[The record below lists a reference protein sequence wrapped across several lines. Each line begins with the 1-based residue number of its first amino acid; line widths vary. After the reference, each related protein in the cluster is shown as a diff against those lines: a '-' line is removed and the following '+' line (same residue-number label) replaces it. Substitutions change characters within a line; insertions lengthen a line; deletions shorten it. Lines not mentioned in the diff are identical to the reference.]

1 MEIIVLLATANLIL
15 QIVTL
20 AMLLLA
26 YILKRRGAF
35 LKHGTLMLVAVVV
48 HTFSFLLAM
57 GPALWS
63 LVENGLIQDLSWLS
77 IVTLIHAS
85 FGAIALAVGIWLVGS
100 WHLQS
105 STKNCSKRKI
115 VMRYVFVLWVLA
127 LILGITLFT
136 LLYVLV

>member
-1 MEIIVLLATANLIL
+1 MLLATANLI
-15 QIVTL
+15 IHI
-20 AMLLLA
+20 LLLIILFSA

-35 LKHGTLMLVAVVV
+35 LRHGTLMLVAVVL

-63 LVENGLIQDLSWLS
+63 LVENGLIQNLSLRFM
-77 IVTLIHAS
+77 VTLAHAS
-85 FGAIALAVGIWLVGS
+85 VGGIALSVGIWLVGS

-105 STKNCSKRKI
+105 STKNCSRRKI

-136 LLYVLV
+136 LLYVPI